1 MFLIILRCII
11 IPTSLDV
18 IRTEGETIMQ
28 DYIKSSLDYIE
39 KNLKTEI
46 KTAELANMTGY
57 FVTHY
62 YRLFNKVTGLSVANY
77 ISKRRINHALF
88 EILAGRKVIDAV
100 LEYGFDTYAGF
111 YKAFVKMYGCSPMKY
126 LTIYKNLT
134 PKEMENILMNYNLT
148 EEQINKII
156 ERW

>member
-1 MFLIILRCII
+1 
-11 IPTSLDV
+11 
-18 IRTEGETIMQ
+18 MQ

-39 KNLKTEI
+39 QNLKTDITTE
-46 KTAELANMTGY
+46 ELADMTGY
-57 FVTHY
+57 SVTHY
-62 YRLFNKVTGLSVANY
+62 CRIFSKITGLSVANY

-88 EILAGRKVIDAV
+88 EILAGRKAIDAV

-156 ERW
+156 ERLGNGFYSTVLQIPYYELYSKKMEIV